1 MEARNIGSAAD
12 IYQTLTDSRL
22 FSRVELSGTVTN
34 CYDSE
39 GNLIVKADGN
49 VNLYGYADAEHSIPN
64 NSLGS
69 ITHAYLCQK
78 GVILAKYYSN
88 HLNRIFVL
96 TKTNTGNAAMVFLD
110 VGNSE
115 WNAVTWGD
123 VLPLTGKEM
132 IAVQSNQYALLPF
145 VTNAALGVESFT
157 PDAFYSAVNTGN
169 LLPRSFTIR
178 NERWFAIGNAVLRD
192 NPEN

>member
-1 MEARNIGSAAD
+1 M
-12 IYQTLTDSRL
+12 
-22 FSRVELSGTVTN
+22 
-34 CYDSE
+34 
-39 GNLIVKADGN
+39 
-49 VNLYGYADAEHSIPN
+49 
-64 NSLGS
+64 
-69 ITHAYLCQK
+69 
-78 GVILAKYYSN
+78 ILAKYYSN

-145 VTNAALGVESFT
+145 VTNAALGIDSYT